1 MFESSTESLEAAAEA
16 AAESAAGAA
25 GGELAGLTF
34 QHFRPT
40 LNAPLASPDRR
51 VKGGGK
57 GGARVAAPPALPGCI
72 RAKDALP
79 QMKRGKVQGGQTV
92 QGGGTH
98 KRETERLPAP
108 AGRETATSGS

>member
-51 VKGGGK
+51 VKD
-57 GGARVAAPPALPGCI
+57 GARVAAPPALPGCI
-72 RAKDALP
+72 RAKDAAIEP
-79 QMKRGKVQGGQTV
+79 GRGGQTV